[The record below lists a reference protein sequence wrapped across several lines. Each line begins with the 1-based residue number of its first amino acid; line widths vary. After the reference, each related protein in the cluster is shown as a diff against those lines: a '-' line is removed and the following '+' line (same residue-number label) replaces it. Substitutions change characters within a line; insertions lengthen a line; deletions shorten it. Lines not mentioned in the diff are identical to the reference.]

1 MSLIS
6 GSTLSSLQAQ
16 SRTIAVSAANIANAR
31 SLGVQPDGSD
41 PTGRAYV
48 PQRVVQTSGAGGA
61 VLTRTVDVTPASVQI
76 YAPSD
81 PNADSDGLVPQ
92 ANVSLEEEFV
102 VQIQAKIAYKANLA
116 AFKTQSELLG
126 ELLDVAT

>member
-6 GSTLSSLQAQ
+6 GATLSSLQAQ
-16 SRTIAVSAANIANAR
+16 SRTIAVSATNVANVR
-31 SLGVQPDGSD
+31 SLGVQSDGSD
-41 PTGRAYV
+41 PTGQAYV
-48 PQRVVQTSGAGGA
+48 PQRVVQTSGTGGA

-76 YAPSD
+76 YAPGD
-81 PNADSDGLVPQ
+81 PNADAGGFVPQ

-116 AFKTQSELLG
+116 ALETQSELLG
-126 ELLDVAT
+126 DLLDVAT